1 MFKVG
6 DRVIIMKPLSD
17 KFGLSGYVREIED
30 GYVYID
36 YDEPSKKIIQESNMS
51 CWKYLTGEAFNPR
64 SLRSYI
70 SFMRE
75 KKLKIL
81 GI

>member
-1 MFKVG
+1 
-6 DRVIIMKPLSD
+6 MKPLSD
-17 KFGLSGYVREIED
+17 KFGLSGYVRKIED
-30 GYVYID
+30 EYVYID
-36 YDEPSKKIIQESNMS
+36 YDEPSKKIIQESNRS
-51 CWKYLTGEAFNPR
+51 CWKYLTGEAFNPI

>member
-6 DRVIIMKPLSD
+6 ERVIIMKPLSD
-17 KFGLSGYVREIED
+17 KFGLSGYVRKIED
-30 GYVYID
+30 EYVYID
-36 YDEPSKKIIQESNMS
+36 YDEPSKKIIQESNRS

>member
-1 MFKVG
+1 
-6 DRVIIMKPLSD
+6 MKPLSD
-17 KFGLSGYVREIED
+17 KFGLSGYVRKIED
-30 GYVYID
+30 EYVYID
-36 YDEPSKKIIQESNMS
+36 YDEPSKKIIQESNRS